1 MNDQFQAK
9 SVVAGIDGSEQAVM
23 AAQWAVDE
31 AVSRN
36 VPLRLVSVMKAK
48 HSSNDDYYADLRHAE
63 ASLRT
68 AQAAVEATGKPVK
81 VETAIREG
89 LPGAA
94 LVAESHDA
102 ELVCV
107 GSVGIGRYARSIL
120 GSTATELAEKAH
132 CPVAVIRPPDEQ
144 PRHAVEWIIVA
155 DTGATQNQPIVE
167 AAMQEARLREAPVLV
182 VGKNDGLEDDVDE
195 VRRRHPDLRVYPV
208 GNGADVAR
216 FLKKNDERV
225 QLAVIGSAD
234 AGKLAQI
241 LGPHGHP
248 HFHHTQ
254 SSVLVVRGR

>member
-1 MNDQFQAK
+1 MNDKPQPK
-9 SVVAGIDGSEQAVM
+9 SVVVGIDGSAPAIM

-31 AVSRN
+31 AVGRN

-68 AQAAVEATGKPVK
+68 AQAAVEAVGKPVK

-89 LPGAA
+89 LPGVS
-94 LVAESHDA
+94 LVAESDDA
-102 ELVCV
+102 DLVCV

-120 GSTATELAEKAH
+120 GSTATELAEKAL
-132 CPVAVIRPPDEQ
+132 CPVAIIRPQEEH
-144 PRHAVEWIIVA
+144 PRHSVEWIIVA
-155 DTGATQNQPIVE
+155 DTGAPQDQPVVE

-182 VGKNDGLEDDVDE
+182 VGKKEGLEDDVDE
-195 VRRRHPDLRVYPV
+195 IRRRHPDLRVYPV
-208 GNGADVAR
+208 GDSADVAR

-225 QLAVIGSAD
+225 QLAVIAGAD

-248 HFHHTQ
+248 HFHRTE
-254 SSVLVVRGR
+254 SSVLVVRG